1 MIIKRRKESRSIRNI
16 TPANFVYFRY
26 RDSDGVF
33 SNRNVLTMTYDEE
46 NELLH
51 ALDLKKFTENNIL
64 ETSREIAQESQ
75 DSSEFEEMFDEENR
89 ILLPDVLDDEM
100 EHWYNTEYSSSR
112 YEENP
117 YRTFREDRI
126 SNLRRIEV
134 TII

>member
-1 MIIKRRKESRSIRNI
+1 MIVKRRKESRSIRNI

-46 NELLH
+46 NGLLH
-51 ALDLKKFTENNIL
+51 ALDLEEFTENNIL

-75 DSSEFEEMFDEENR
+75 DSSEFEKMFDEENR